1 MLQSSPGSSCS
12 TPCYTRPVAT
22 TISQRELRNDSGS
35 IMKRVENGESFVV
48 TSNGRPIAEL
58 RPLVRP
64 RSVQTEVALATF
76 RGAEPIDFDELRSDL
91 DSLSDPYTELGD

>member
-1 MLQSSPGSSCS
+1 M
-12 TPCYTRPVAT
+12 AT

-35 IMKRVENGESFVV
+35 IMKRVEKGESFVV

-64 RSVQTEVALATF
+64 RSVQTEIALAAFHGT
-76 RGAEPIDFDELRSDL
+76 EPIDFDKFRSDL
-91 DSLSDPYTELGD
+91 DSLSDPYIEFGK